1 MGTIYTPKQNEQVRD
16 QRSGKVGEYMDTL
29 GGLVHLRPPGGGCEW
44 TTDSDR
50 IEPLK
55 DHVDLEPADPNG
67 APPRPAL

>member
-1 MGTIYTPKQNEQVRD
+1 MGTY
-16 QRSGKVGEYMDTL
+16 

-44 TTDSDR
+44 TTAPDR

-55 DHVDLEPADPNG
+55 RGVDLEPADPNG